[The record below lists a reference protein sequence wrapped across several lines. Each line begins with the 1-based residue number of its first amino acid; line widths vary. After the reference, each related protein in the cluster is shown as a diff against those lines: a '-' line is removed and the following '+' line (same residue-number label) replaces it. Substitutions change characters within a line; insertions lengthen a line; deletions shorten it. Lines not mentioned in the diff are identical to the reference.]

1 MIKELTDLKGYTVE
15 NDYGVTTIYKDDEDF
30 PYCDLAT
37 FVFSNYSDENA
48 EKMSRDELVAIIEK
62 SNIEAIE
69 YEGTVYV
76 SEESM
81 DDFCDKIT
89 QVLGITPE
97 EY

>member
-1 MIKELTDLKGYTVE
+1 MIKELTDLKDYTVE

>member
-1 MIKELTDLKGYTVE
+1 MIKELTNLKGYTVE

-48 EKMSRDELVAIIEK
+48 EKLSRDGLVTILEK
-62 SNIEAIE
+62 SSIEAIE

-76 SEESM
+76 SEDSM
-81 DDFCDKIT
+81 DDFCYKIF
-89 QVLGITPE
+89 QALGITPE
-97 EY
+97 RY

>member
-1 MIKELTDLKGYTVE
+1 MIKELTNLEGYTVE
-15 NDYGVTTIYKDDEDF
+15 DDYGTMVIYKDDEDI

-48 EKMSRDELVAIIEK
+48 EKMSRDELVAIIKK
-62 SNIEAIE
+62 SNIEAVE
-69 YEGTVYV
+69 YEGIVYV

-81 DDFCDKIT
+81 DDLCEKIA

-97 EY
+97 Q